1 MAADLAAHDYS
12 GDGDNDVTA
21 PCDLGGERLHLAEGV
36 ELLGRYQGS
45 GLKDAPF
52 LIRRADGQ
60 VIQVTELIYLVATCL
75 AANYHLHQ
83 IATRVTEEFGRAV
96 SVENVAYLVNQKLRP
111 SGLVDA
117 GHSTRSPRADALLSL
132 RLRVPV
138 VPARIHG
145 AMTRLFLPL
154 FVAPVVVLGLL
165 GLVATDTWLVL
176 SQRDELATG
185 LREIIYQPHLVLLVT
200 ALTLVAGA
208 FHETGHATA
217 ARFGGATPGAMGAG
231 VYLVWPVFYTDV
243 TDSYRL
249 SRIGRL
255 RTDLGGVY
263 FNVLFALG
271 ITGVY
276 LATGFTPLLVMLVLG
291 QIETLRQFLPFVR
304 LDGYYVVSDLA
315 GVPNLFAYMQPVLVA
330 TIKRRDAVARAAAD
344 AKLADLTPSARRIV
358 KLWVSVTAPVLVV
371 NCVML
376 LVLLPRLAGLAWGS
390 AGGQWR
396 QVTGADGFSVL
407 AAVNGFVGL
416 CLLALPI
423 VGMLYVA
430 SRLAG
435 RLVVAGQSWWRAR
448 PSTTAFVTAAVGVAL
463 AWNIGFVWPDAFAS
477 ALLQAQQATSP
488 VGAPAVAD
496 SESAGS
502 ASASGGDLIGS
513 QMSVSSTT
521 AAHRAGPTS
530 TKPPMTV
537 TTLPS
542 SSSTDPSTT
551 GSQLPGTTADD
562 EPHQAGGARAT
573 PGTTAAPSTNP
584 HPTTTNPNLLADL
597 ISALFPKP

>member
-1 MAADLAAHDYS
+1 MAADLAAHDFK
-12 GDGDNDVTA
+12 GDGDDDVTA
-21 PCDLGGERLHLAEGV
+21 PCDLGGERMHLARGV

-83 IATRVTEEFGRAV
+83 IATRVTEEFGRTV

-111 SGLVDA
+111 SGLIDA
-117 GHSTRSPRADALLSL
+117 GHAARSPRADALLSL
-132 RLRVPV
+132 KLRVPV
-138 VPARIHG
+138 VPARVHG
-145 AMTRLFLPL
+145 TVTRLFMPL
-154 FVAPVVVLGLL
+154 FAAPVVALGLL

-185 LREIIYQPHLVLLVT
+185 MREIIYQPQLVLLVT
-200 ALTLVAGA
+200 LLTLVAGA

-217 ARFGGATPGAMGAG
+217 ARYGGATPGAMGAG

-271 ITGVY
+271 VTGVY
-276 LATGFTPLLVMLVLG
+276 LATGFTPLLVLLVLG

-330 TIKRRDAVARAAAD
+330 AVKRRDPAARAAAD
-344 AKLADLTPSARRIV
+344 AKLAELTPAARRIV
-358 KLWVSVTAPVLVV
+358 KLWVSITAPVLVV
-371 NCVML
+371 NGVML

-416 CLLALPI
+416 FLLALPI
-423 VGMLYVA
+423 VGMVYVA
-430 SRLAG
+430 TRVAG
-435 RLVVAGQSWWRAR
+435 RLAVAGQAWWRAR
-448 PSTTAFVTAAVGVAL
+448 PSTTAVVTAAVGVVL

-477 ALLQAQQATSP
+477 ALLQAQRATSP
-488 VGAPAVAD
+488 VGAPAVPD

-521 AAHRAGPTS
+521 AADHRAGPTS
-530 TKPPMTV
+530 TKPPKTV
-537 TTLPS
+537 TTLPP
-542 SSSTDPSTT
+542 SSTDPAPSSSDIPRTT
-551 GSQLPGTTADD
+551 TDD
-562 EPHQAGGARAT
+562 EPREGGGTRAT
-573 PGTTAAPSTNP
+573 PGTTASPSTNP
-584 HPTTTNPNLLADL
+584 APTTTDPSLLSDL
-597 ISALFPKP
+597 ITALFPRP